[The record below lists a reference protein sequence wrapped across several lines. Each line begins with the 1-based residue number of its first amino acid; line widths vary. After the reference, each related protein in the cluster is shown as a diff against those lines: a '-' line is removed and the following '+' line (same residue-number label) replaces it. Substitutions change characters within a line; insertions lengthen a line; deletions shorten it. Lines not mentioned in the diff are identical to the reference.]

1 MSALADMFPPAGVEV
16 RCVDL
21 RLAWL
26 SDDDLPGL
34 VEVALRG
41 VHDEGFMPFESP
53 WTLAPRAELPAN
65 TLRFLW
71 SRRAAITPDDWNLTF
86 GVFVDGRIAGIQ
98 ELTGKHFPATRT
110 ASTGSW
116 LGREFQGRGVGTL
129 MRQLVCALAF
139 DHLGALEC
147 RSAAFSDNSR
157 SLGVSR
163 KVGYDIVDTTRE
175 ARSDAQGW
183 QTHHVLRLTPQGFV
197 RPARP
202 IEYEGVEPFRDFV
215 GLTAHGPASGQPGT
229 PTPPR

>member
-1 MSALADMFPPAGVEV
+1 MTPLAQMFPPAGVEV
-16 RCVDL
+16 RCGDL
-21 RLAWL
+21 RLGWL

-41 VHDEGFMPFESP
+41 VHDEDYMPFESP
-53 WTLAPRAELPAN
+53 WTLAPRDELPTN

-71 SRRAAITPDDWNLTF
+71 SRRAAITPEDWNLTF
-86 GVFVDGRIAGIQ
+86 GVFVGGRIAGIQ
-98 ELTGKHFPATRT
+98 ELAGKHFVATRT

-139 DHLGALEC
+139 DHLGAVEC
-147 RSAAFSDNSR
+147 RSGAFSDNAR

-163 KVGYDIVDTTRE
+163 KVGYEIVDTTRE
-175 ARSDAQGW
+175 ARADEQGW
-183 QTHHVLRLTPQGFV
+183 QTHHTLRLDPQGFV
-197 RPARP
+197 RPDQP
-202 IEYEGVEPFRDFV
+202 IEYAGVEAFRAFI
-215 GLTAHGPASGQPGT
+215 GLTTPGPAFGPLAT